1 MTTNTFAD
9 RYASGLKAFA
19 VLTGELDRN
28 GLKEAIRDGFAA
40 LLEWSEKT
48 SGRDIARASG
58 RSANA
63 VARDIRAARFMAEH
77 PKADPVS
84 VVKACNVLTAA
95 QVAKADGPKALAD
108 AFRKASG
115 EVAKGR
121 KAGGQTDQ
129 VEKGGND
136 DKGGKGDKP
145 GPTTVKAMTL
155 ANLLPWIER
164 HCTWTAEDAEKAAK
178 AFAVYAANRR
188 KADKAVA

>member
-1 MTTNTFAD
+1 MTTNTYAD

-28 GLKEAIRDGFAA
+28 GLKDAIRDGFAA

-48 SGRDIARASG
+48 SGRDIARTSG

-95 QVAKADGPKALAD
+95 QVAKADSPKALAD

-121 KAGGQTDQ
+121 KARGKELDQ
-129 VEKGGND
+129 AD
-136 DKGGKGDKP
+136 KGDKADKGSKQ
-145 GPTTVKAMTL
+145 GPSNVKALTPE
-155 ANLLPWIER
+155 NLMSWISL
-164 HCTWTAEDAEKAAK
+164 HCTWSVEDATAVAQ
-178 AFAVYAANRR
+178 AFTLYAQDRA